1 MLVKEV
7 VSMKKKIL
15 VTLALTF
22 IIFGCAG
29 SQPHGADSERDK
41 GQAPTI
47 VDSYAPSVIRPG
59 KTWRIYLRARDDD
72 GDMNNIVTVFSKE
85 GRTPF
90 RTTVTRIDS
99 TESKELAGH
108 LFLRIPQ
115 NSDLFKRSFT
125 FTVMVR
131 DSQGNTSE
139 PVDFP
144 LRFAYVQDPDV
155 PEIWQEAANRKVG
168 AILIDLDGLMR
179 SKHQKE

>member
-7 VSMKKKIL
+7 VSMKEKIL
-15 VTLALTF
+15 FTLAVTF
-22 IIFGCAG
+22 LIFSCAG
-29 SQPHGADSERDK
+29 SQPHGADTEKDK
-41 GQAPTI
+41 GHAPTI

-72 GDMNNIVTVFSKE
+72 GDMKDIVTIFSKE

-90 RTTVTRIDS
+90 KTTVTRIED
-99 TESKELAGH
+99 TDSKELAGH

-115 NSDLFKRSFT
+115 NSDLLYRYFT

-131 DSQGNTSE
+131 DRKGNKSE

-144 LRFAYVQDPDV
+144 LRFNYVQDPEV
-155 PEIWQEAANRKVG
+155 AEKWQEAANRKLG

>member
-1 MLVKEV
+1 MKE
-7 VSMKKKIL
+7 KIL
-15 VTLALTF
+15 FTLAVTF
-22 IIFGCAG
+22 LIFSCAG
-29 SQPHGADSERDK
+29 SQPHGADTEKDK
-41 GQAPTI
+41 GHAPTI

-72 GDMNNIVTVFSKE
+72 GDMKDIVTIFSKE

-90 RTTVTRIDS
+90 KTTVTRIKD
-99 TESKELAGH
+99 TDSKELAGH

-115 NSDLFKRSFT
+115 NSDLLYRYFT
-125 FTVMVR
+125 FTVMVCDR
-131 DSQGNTSE
+131 KGNKSE

-144 LRFAYVQDPDV
+144 LRFNYVQDPEV
-155 PEIWQEAANRKVG
+155 AEKWQEAANRKLG